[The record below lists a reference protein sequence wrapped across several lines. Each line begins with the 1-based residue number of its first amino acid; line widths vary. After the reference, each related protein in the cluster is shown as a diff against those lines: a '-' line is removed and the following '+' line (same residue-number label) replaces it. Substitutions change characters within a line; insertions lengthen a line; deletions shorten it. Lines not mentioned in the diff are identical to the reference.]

1 MIKTMPSVL
10 EVSSYTW
17 FHCNVALGVFFEFS
31 DYIRFI
37 HGTHEYKD
45 IPSPIL
51 PSLKTLATALSCLGF
66 YFAMQPYFS
75 IETIF
80 TPEYESYSL
89 GYRLI
94 YYHIAMSAK
103 RFFYYGPFKF
113 TTGAF

>member
-1 MIKTMPSVL
+1 
-10 EVSSYTW
+10 
-17 FHCNVALGVFFEFS
+17 
-31 DYIRFI
+31 
-37 HGTHEYKD
+37 
-45 IPSPIL
+45 
-51 PSLKTLATALSCLGF
+51 
-66 YFAMQPYFS
+66 MQPYFS

-89 GYRLI
+89 GYRLV